1 MRIESKVVGAVV
13 ADSRETK
20 PTTSPTT
27 SPPTASRSKQPV
39 SSVVEL
45 SHAAAKASASDD
57 AEIDPVNRT
66 RIQEIRD
73 AIKHDKYPIDL
84 DKLASK
90 IIEDDKLRGHS

>member
-20 PTTSPTT
+20 PTT
-27 SPPTASRSKQPV
+27 PPATAPSSKQPV
-39 SSVVEL
+39 DTVVSL
-45 SHAAAKASASDD
+45 SQAAKATSSDD
-57 AEIDPVNRT
+57 DEVDPMNRT
-66 RIQEIRD
+66 RLDEIRT

-90 IIEDDKLRGHS
+90 IIEDDKLRGAS

>member
-13 ADSRETK
+13 ADSRESK
-20 PTTSPTT
+20 PTV
-27 SPPTASRSKQPV
+27 PPAITPSSKQPV
-39 SSVVEL
+39 STVVSL
-45 SHAAAKASASDD
+45 SQAAQASSHDD
-57 AEIDPVNRT
+57 AEVDPMNRT
-66 RIQEIRD
+66 RLDEIRN